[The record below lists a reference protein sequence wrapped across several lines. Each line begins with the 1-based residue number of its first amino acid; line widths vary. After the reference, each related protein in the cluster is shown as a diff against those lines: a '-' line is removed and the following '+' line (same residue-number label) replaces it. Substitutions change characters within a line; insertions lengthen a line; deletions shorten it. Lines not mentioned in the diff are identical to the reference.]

1 MANDND
7 GLPSTMQHAPGQEP
21 PHPTLQTSA
30 ERLSASG
37 ITLLAVV
44 GALIL
49 GVVFFGLNA

>member
-7 GLPSTMQHAPGQEP
+7 GLPSAMQHAPEQDP
-21 PHPTLQTSA
+21 LHPTVQTSV